1 MTNSAPQIY
10 SSQSETPTQSASKYL
25 QQLCKHW
32 SHNLEVE
39 FDSEKAR
46 ITFPAN
52 NRGANW
58 KGDATLLMNA
68 GETQLTCQLQAS
80 EAEQLDKLKST
91 VQSHLDR
98 FAFREAP
105 LSFDWQDQEIV

>member
-1 MTNSAPQIY
+1 MTNTAPQIY
-10 SSQSETPTQSASKYL
+10 SSQSDIPTQSASKYL
-25 QQLCKHW
+25 QQLSKHW

-52 NRGANW
+52 IRGSNW
-58 KGDATLLMNA
+58 NGDATLLMNA
-68 GETQLTCQLQAS
+68 GETQLTCHLQA
-80 EAEQLDKLKST
+80 AQVEQLDQLKSV

-105 LSFDWQDQEIV
+105 LSFNWQNHETV